1 MAIIGQITI
10 ENFRSIE
17 HVELIFPNKAPLI
30 LVGENNA
37 GKSNIISA
45 VDVLLGETHP
55 KYRLVEQKDYYQR
68 QPCAIEIA
76 AHLKEPIGDSFTS
89 LTWRHN
95 PENSDPNEFLG
106 VDRYGHSNKYIKA
119 EIRDELICI
128 MISAERTLNY
138 QLSYQTKYT
147 MLSKLM
153 HRFHQELQKSA
164 EIAEKL
170 RGKFAEIKETFDKI
184 DAFKT
189 FKDTLQSDFL
199 SLVSCMSYKLEIDFE
214 AYNPTNF
221 FHALR
226 VQAKEGSEPRDFNE
240 LGTGEQQILA
250 ISFAHAYA
258 KAFRKGI
265 LLAIEE
271 PEAHLHPLAQRWLA
285 KKIQDLCADG
295 LQIIMSTHS
304 PAFINLPG
312 LDGFALVRKGNE
324 IGTWTKQLSRQE
336 FADYCIAHNASPD
349 KTKES
354 NIFEFYATNT
364 TESILEGFF
373 AKGIILVEGPTE
385 ALSIPEYLKTL
396 GFDCE
401 EKGIAVISVGGKGN
415 LARFWR
421 LFSAYDLPV
430 YVMFDN
436 DSADDKNGSKRTEL
450 LTTLEIAGVE
460 DILSKEDLKVEKS
473 FAIFGKDF
481 ETTLRNIFES
491 AHYEELEKEAREFMG
506 IDPENKN
513 DCKPLVGRYVAEKL
527 SKQVDYSVDGWSC
540 LLRLKVAIE
549 ERMQCCIQNCD
560 HSITNDEP
568 W

>member
-1 MAIIGQITI
+1 MAVISKIRID
-10 ENFRSIE
+10 NFRSIKRAE
-17 HVELIFPNKAPLI
+17 FSFPNKSPLI
-30 LVGENNA
+30 LIGENNA

-45 VDVLLGETHP
+45 IDILLGETYP
-55 KYRLVEQKDYYQR
+55 KSRIVDQKDYYQR
-68 QPCAIEIA
+68 VPCEINIEA
-76 AHLKEPIGDSFTS
+76 QFTDTLGRFKS
-89 LTWRHN
+89 LLWSHN
-95 PENSDPNEFLG
+95 PFADEQNEFVG
-106 VDRYGHSNKYIKA
+106 I
-119 EIRDELICI
+119 DEFGGRKWPKNEEREELTCI
-128 MISAERTLNY
+128 LISAERTLNY
-138 QLSYQTKYT
+138 QLSYQTKWT

-153 HRFHQELQKSA
+153 HRFHQELQKNEA
-164 EIAEKL
+164 IVEEL
-170 RGKFAEIKETFDKI
+170 RGKFVEIKEAFHKI
-184 DAFKT
+184 DSFKT
-189 FKDTLQSDFL
+189 FKETLQADFL
-199 SLVSCMSYKLEIDFE
+199 NLVSCMSYKLEVDFE

-226 VQAKEGSEPRDFNE
+226 VQAKEGAEPRDFNE
-240 LGTGEQQILA
+240 LGTGEQQVLA

-285 KKIQDLCADG
+285 RKISELCKDG

-304 PAFINLPG
+304 PAFINLLG
-312 LDGFALVRKGNE
+312 LNGFSLVRKDNGK
-324 IGTWTKQLSRQE
+324 GTWTKQLSRKE
-336 FADYCIAHNASPD
+336 FTDYCLAHNASPD
-349 KTKES
+349 KTKEN
-354 NIFEFYATNT
+354 NILEFYAANT

-436 DSADDKNGSKRTEL
+436 DASDDKKGSKRTEL
-450 LTTLEIAGVE
+450 LTTLELSGIEA
-460 DILSKEDLKVEKS
+460 ILGEEDLKVDIS

-481 ETTLRNIFES
+481 ETTLRTIFES
-491 AHYEELEKEAREFMG
+491 EHYEALEKEAREFLG
-506 IDPENKN
+506 IEPENKN

-527 SKQVDYSVDGWSC
+527 SKQLDYSVAGWAR
-540 LLRLKVAIE
+540 LLNLKVAVE
-549 ERMQCCIQNCD
+549 KRMQCCINNCGK
-560 HSITNDEP
+560 SNTNDEP

>member
-1 MAIIGQITI
+1 MAIIGQIVI
-10 ENFRSIE
+10 DNYRSIE
-17 HVELIFPNKAPLI
+17 HVELTFPKNAPLI

-68 QPCAIEIA
+68 QPCEIEIA
-76 AHLKEPIGDSFTS
+76 AHLMEPIGDSFTS

-95 PENSDPNEFLG
+95 PENSDPNEFLA
-106 VDRYGHSNKYIKA
+106 VDGYGRANKYIKA
-119 EIRDELICI
+119 EVRDELICI

-164 EIAEKL
+164 EIAEELK
-170 RGKFAEIKETFDKI
+170 GKFAEIKETFDKI
-184 DAFKT
+184 DAFKS
-189 FKDTLQSDFL
+189 FKDTLQSDFMN
-199 SLVSCMSYKLEIDFE
+199 LVSCMSYKLEIDFE

-226 VQAKEGSEPRDFNE
+226 VQAKEGSEPRDFSE

-258 KAFRKGI
+258 KAFRRGI

-304 PAFINLPG
+304 PAFINLLG
-312 LDGFALVRKGNE
+312 LNGFSLVRKNNE
-324 IGTWTKQLSRQE
+324 KGTWTKQLSRKE
-336 FADYCIAHNASPD
+336 FADYCLAHNAAPD

-354 NIFEFYATNT
+354 NILEFYAANT

-415 LARFWR
+415 LTRFWR

-430 YVMFDN
+430 YVIFDN
-436 DSADDKNGSKRTEL
+436 DADDDKKGSKRTEL
-450 LTTLEIAGVE
+450 LTTLEISDVE
-460 DILSKEDLKVEKS
+460 AILSEADLKVDNS
-473 FAIFGKDF
+473 FAIFDKDF
-481 ETTLRNIFES
+481 ETALRNIFES
-491 AHYEELEKEAREFMG
+491 EQYEALEKEAREFLG
-506 IDPENKN
+506 IEPDNKN

-527 SKQVDYSVDGWSC
+527 SKRLDYSVAGWAR
-540 LLRLKVAIE
+540 LLKLKVAVE
-549 ERMQCCIQNCD
+549 ERMQCCINNCD
-560 HSITNDEP
+560 QSGVDDEP